1 MMPDQD
7 ELFDDARKAK
17 LNYRRFD
24 FRGKFAIGIHCE
36 YPARCYWNYST
47 VIVAGKSHWSNV
59 TVTVPHGCPMIQDA
73 QP

>member
-7 ELFDDARKAK
+7 EIFDDAHKAK

-24 FRGKFAIGIHCE
+24 FRGKLAVGTNCE

-47 VIVAGKSHWSNV
+47 VIMAAPGK
-59 TVTVPHGCPMIQDA
+59 TIGIMLL
-73 QP
+73 